1 MLKHFLLHWVNHRP
15 KMMYNQLN
23 VNFLI
28 FQIHLIRI
36 IQQATVIIIIESRLL
51 KQNTNKEF
59 NSLKC

>member
-1 MLKHFLLHWVNHRP
+1 
-15 KMMYNQLN
+15 MMYNQLN